1 MTYLITLGKNMNETE
16 KIRQAQED
24 NPTEKL
30 ALEIFKF
37 LVTKSELDTS
47 IILASLSV
55 VLATVSVE
63 AGIEEEKAVYA
74 FRKSYGHAS
83 RRFKR
88 LFKPTGSTH

>member
-1 MTYLITLGKNMNETE
+1 MSEIK
-16 KIRQAQED
+16 ED
-24 NPTEKL
+24 NPTEQL

-37 LVTKSELDTS
+37 LVTKAELDTS
-47 IILASLSV
+47 IVLASMSI

-88 LFKPTGSTH
+88 LFKPAGEKTNGH